1 MSKSEHPVGP
11 TVYVYVLIPETKSG
25 FKIEPLTPGPVQ
37 IPPDVPVTYW
47 FKSTNVAE
55 AQIFVGDVHEA
66 SEEFIRGIL
75 CVKTSLQ
82 FPTVTEYVKLT
93 DPDNPAGLK
102 VLPVTPC
109 PDHVPPEVPVIRVVK
124 SSEFALAQTVWVVHA
139 ADNCIFIS

>member
-1 MSKSEHPVGP
+1 
-11 TVYVYVLIPETKSG
+11 VLTPEAKSG
-25 FKIEPLTPGPVQ
+25 FKKDPLTPGPVQ
-37 IPPDVPVTYW
+37 IPPEEPVTYW

-93 DPDNPAGLK
+93 DPNNPSGLK

-109 PDHVPPEVPVIRVVK
+109 PDQVPPGVPETNVLKLI
-124 SSEFALAQTVWVVHA
+124 ELASVHIGWENQA
-139 ADNCIFIS
+139 ADNCVFIS